1 MQFAHYRLDKWLDS
15 REVVIHLPSCI
26 APLRRLIA
34 QNSQPHHIIL
44 IQFIL
49 PLLIAANSRCQPK
62 PQESMRFQ
70 MRMEPWPS
78 KSSQLYSL
86 CLITKYI
93 FFSFKNKHFYHFKVK
108 PLTHSL
114 VFPPFSLVHYH
125 SHNEYLV
132 CLYRFVYYGHFL
144 QTEFYNI

>member
-15 REVVIHLPSCI
+15 RELVIHLPSCI

-62 PQESMRFQ
+62 PQECMRFQ
-70 MRMEPWPS
+70 IRMEPWPS
-78 KSSQLYSL
+78 KSSQLSSF
-86 CLITKYI
+86 CLIAKYI
-93 FFSFKNKHFYHFKVK
+93 FFSFKNKHSYHFL
-108 PLTHSL
+108 PINQFFHNSL
-114 VFPPFSLVHYH
+114 LSTTT
-125 SHNEYLV
+125 S
-132 CLYRFVYYGHFL
+132 
-144 QTEFYNI
+144 TTNILSVSIDLSTMDIS